1 MIQEQKKLN
10 TVNFFFL
17 IEVKK
22 KKIKNWGKIPLKETN
37 IF

>member
-1 MIQEQKKLN
+1 MKEEQIKLN
-10 TVNFFFL
+10 TVNFFPDR
-17 IEVKK
+17 VKKK